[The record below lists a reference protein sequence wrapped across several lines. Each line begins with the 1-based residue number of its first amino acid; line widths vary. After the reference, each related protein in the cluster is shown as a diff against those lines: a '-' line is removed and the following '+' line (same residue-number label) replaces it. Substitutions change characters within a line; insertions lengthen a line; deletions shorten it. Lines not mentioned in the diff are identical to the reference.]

1 MTEQPR
7 FDDSS
12 ELVPH
17 RNFTI
22 PFNYVWER
30 ESQRWIPMEEG
41 FGGSYLDSITFNA
54 SAFIH
59 KFGSNP
65 NIKSSG
71 LSVAV
76 PKPFGMDQMNIL
88 FQVID
93 GEVMEIVSSS
103 GADTQDVVVQGLD
116 ENFLDK
122 TWTGTLAGQTPVN
135 IGTWTRIFRAYN
147 DGNTNFV
154 GDITIN
160 EVGGSVDYVKILDGN
175 NQTLMCIYTIPADKI
190 GYLTKYSLSAQKT
203 KLSSSIN
210 FTAQIRTRE
219 FGKVFRVREIVSFG
233 TDHDTQRSLDFP
245 TKLQPK
251 TDIIFNIVDSDGNNG
266 AVNADFD
273 VALHDLT

>member
-30 ESQRWIPMEEG
+30 ESARWIPMEEG
-41 FGGSYLDSITFNA
+41 FGGSYLDGITFQA

-65 NIKSSG
+65 EVKQSG
-71 LSVAV
+71 LSVSS
-76 PKPFGMDQMNIL
+76 PETIWDGSNEYNFPSD
-88 FQVID
+88 D
-93 GEVMEIVSSS
+93 GENMEIVSTS
-103 GADTQDVVVQGLD
+103 GSDTQDVVVQGLD
-116 ENFLDK
+116 ENFIDK
-122 TWTGTLAGQTPVN
+122 TWTGTLTGSTAVN

-147 DGNTNFV
+147 DGNTNFT

-160 EVGGSVDYVKILDGN
+160 EVGGSTEYLKILDGN
-175 NQTLMCIYTIPADKI
+175 NQTLMAIYTIPADKV
-190 GYLTKYSLSAQKT
+190 GYLTRYSLSAQNEQS
-203 KLSSSIN
+203 SSSIH

-233 TDHDTQRSLDFP
+233 TSHDTERVLQFP

-251 TDIIFNIVDSDGNNG
+251 TDIIFNVVNSDGNNG
-266 AVNADFD
+266 SVNADFD
-273 VALHDLT
+273 IALHDL

>member
-30 ESQRWIPMEEG
+30 ESERWIPMEEG
-41 FGGSYLDSITFNA
+41 FGGSYLDNITFQA
-54 SAFIH
+54 SDFVH
-59 KFGSNP
+59 KFGSNSQ
-65 NIKSSG
+65 IKNSG
-71 LSVAV
+71 LSVAS
-76 PKPFGMDQMNIL
+76 PETIW
-88 FQVID
+88 D
-93 GEVMEIVSSS
+93 GSNEYIFPSDNGEDMEIVSSDGS
-103 GADTQDVVVQGLD
+103 DAQDVVVQGLD
-116 ENFLDK
+116 ENFLQK
-122 TWTGTLAGQTPVN
+122 TWTGTLAGSTPVN

-147 DGNTNFV
+147 DGNVNFA
-154 GDITIN
+154 GNITIN
-160 EVGGSVDYVKILDGN
+160 EVGSTTDYIKILDGN
-175 NQTLMCIYTIPADKI
+175 NQTLMCVYTIPADKI
-190 GYLTKYSLSAQKT
+190 GYLTKYSLSAQKP
-203 KLSSSIN
+203 SSASIN

-233 TDHDTQRSLDFP
+233 TDHDTQRSLGFP

-273 VALHDLT
+273 IALHDLS

>member
-30 ESQRWIPMEEG
+30 ESARWIPMEEG
-41 FGGSYLDSITFNA
+41 FGGSYLDNITFNA

-65 NIKSSG
+65 EVKQSG
-71 LSVAV
+71 LSVSS
-76 PKPFGMDQMNIL
+76 PETIWDGSNEYTFPSD
-88 FQVID
+88 D
-93 GEVMEIVSSS
+93 GEVMEIVSTS
-103 GADTQDVVVQGLD
+103 GSDTQDVVVQGLD
-116 ENFLDK
+116 ENFIDK
-122 TWTGTLAGQTPVN
+122 TWTGTLTGSTAVN

-147 DGNTNFV
+147 DGDANFV

-160 EVGGSVDYVKILDGN
+160 QVGGSTDYLKILDGN
-175 NQTLMCIYTIPADKI
+175 NQTLMAIYTIPADKV
-190 GYLTKYSLSAQKT
+190 GYLTRYSLSAQNEQS
-203 KLSSSIN
+203 SSSIH
-210 FTAQIRTRE
+210 FTAQIRSRE

-233 TDHDTQRSLDFP
+233 TSHDTERVLQFP

-251 TDIIFNIVDSDGNNG
+251 TDIIFNVVNSDGNNG
-266 AVNADFD
+266 SVNADFD
-273 VALHDLT
+273 VALHDL

>member
-30 ESQRWIPMEEG
+30 ESARWIPMEEG
-41 FGGSYLDSITFNA
+41 FGGSYLDGITFQA

-65 NIKSSG
+65 EIKNSG
-71 LSVAV
+71 LSVAS
-76 PKPFGMDQMNIL
+76 PETIWDGSNEYNFPSD
-88 FQVID
+88 D
-93 GEVMEIVSSS
+93 GENMEIVSTS
-103 GADTQDVVVQGLD
+103 GSDTQDVVVQGLD
-116 ENFLDK
+116 ENFIDK
-122 TWTGTLAGQTPVN
+122 TWTGTLTGSTAVN

-147 DGNTNFV
+147 DGNANFV

-160 EVGGSVDYVKILDGN
+160 EVGGSTDYLKILDGN
-175 NQTLMCIYTIPADKI
+175 NQTLMAIYTIPADKI
-190 GYLTKYSLSAQKT
+190 GYLTRYSLSAQNEQS
-203 KLSSSIN
+203 SSSIH

-233 TDHDTQRSLDFP
+233 TSHDTERVLQFP

-251 TDIIFNIVDSDGNNG
+251 TDIIFNVVNSDGNNG

-273 VALHDLT
+273 VALHDL

>member
-30 ESQRWIPMEEG
+30 ESARWIPMEEG
-41 FGGSYLDSITFNA
+41 FGGSYLDNITFNA

-65 NIKSSG
+65 EVKQSG
-71 LSVAV
+71 LSVSS
-76 PKPFGMDQMNIL
+76 PETIWDGSNEYTFPSD
-88 FQVID
+88 D
-93 GEVMEIVSSS
+93 GEVMEIVSTS
-103 GADTQDVVVQGLD
+103 GSDTQDVVVQGLD
-116 ENFLDK
+116 ENFIDK
-122 TWTGTLAGQTPVN
+122 TWTGTLTGSTAVN

-147 DGNTNFV
+147 DGDANFV

-160 EVGGSVDYVKILDGN
+160 QVGGSTDYLKILDGN
-175 NQTLMCIYTIPADKI
+175 NQTLMAIYTIPADKV
-190 GYLTKYSLSAQKT
+190 GYLTRYSLSAQNEQ
-203 KLSSSIN
+203 SSASIH

-233 TDHDTQRSLDFP
+233 TSHDTERVLQFP

-251 TDIIFNIVDSDGNNG
+251 TDIIFNVVNSDGNNG
-266 AVNADFD
+266 SVNADFD
-273 VALHDLT
+273 VALHDL

>member
-30 ESQRWIPMEEG
+30 ESARWIPMEEG
-41 FGGSYLDSITFNA
+41 FGGSYLDNITFNA

-65 NIKSSG
+65 EVKQSG
-71 LSVAV
+71 LSVSS
-76 PKPFGMDQMNIL
+76 PETIWDGSNEYTFPSD
-88 FQVID
+88 D
-93 GEVMEIVSSS
+93 GEVMEIVSTS
-103 GADTQDVVVQGLD
+103 GSDTQDVVVQGLD
-116 ENFLDK
+116 ENFIDK
-122 TWTGTLAGQTPVN
+122 TWTGTLTGSTAVN

-147 DGNTNFV
+147 DGDANFV

-160 EVGGSVDYVKILDGN
+160 QVGGSTDYLKILDGN
-175 NQTLMCIYTIPADKI
+175 NQTLMAIYTIPADKV
-190 GYLTKYSLSAQKT
+190 GYLTRYSLSAQNEQS
-203 KLSSSIN
+203 SSSIH

-233 TDHDTQRSLDFP
+233 TSHDTERVLQFP

-251 TDIIFNIVDSDGNNG
+251 TDIIFNVVNSDGNNG
-266 AVNADFD
+266 SVNADFD
-273 VALHDLT
+273 IALHDL